1 MLECDHK
8 KKKID
13 ISDSKN
19 LNIDNIDLE
28 NALSLAE
35 NLVWGINLNLS
46 ESESCSVVSNSLWP
60 HGL

>member
-1 MLECDHK
+1 MWSQE
-8 KKKID
+8 KKID